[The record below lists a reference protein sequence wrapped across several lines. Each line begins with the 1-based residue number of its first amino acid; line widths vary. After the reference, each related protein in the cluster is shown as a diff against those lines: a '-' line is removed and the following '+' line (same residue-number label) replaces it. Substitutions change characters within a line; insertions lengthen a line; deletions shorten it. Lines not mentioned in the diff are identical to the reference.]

1 MENLL
6 RRGVRSVGH
15 EAMKIVFDRELAPQL
30 SPKERRTTLS
40 RITNEPRKKRVE

>member
-15 EAMKIVFDRELAPQL
+15 EAMKIVFDRELAPLL
-30 SPKERRTTLS
+30 SKERRTTLS